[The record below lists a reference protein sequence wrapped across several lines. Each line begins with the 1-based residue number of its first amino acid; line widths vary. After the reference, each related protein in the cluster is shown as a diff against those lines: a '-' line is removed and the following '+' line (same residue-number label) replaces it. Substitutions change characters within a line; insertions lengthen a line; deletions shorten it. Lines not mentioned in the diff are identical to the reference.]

1 MNVNSVGNQLNP
13 VNGKPNY
20 NYAKNQG
27 LEEGEK
33 RDKIEI
39 SQEAKLLHSQK
50 VDGKD
55 LQKIK
60 EKIASGYYN
69 SDEVLSKVSELI
81 LKDIQ
86 NIETE

>member
-1 MNVNSVGNQLNP
+1 MNVNSVGNQLTP
-13 VNGKPNY
+13 LNGKPNY
-20 NYAKNQG
+20 NYTKTQG

-39 SQEAKLLHSQK
+39 SQEAKLLNSQK

-60 EKIASGYYN
+60 EKIAFGYYN
-69 SDEVLSKVSELI
+69 TDEVLSKVSELI
-81 LKDIQ
+81 LKEIK
-86 NIETE
+86 NLE

>member
-1 MNVNSVGNQLNP
+1 MNVNSVGNPLAN

-20 NYAKNQG
+20 NYTKTQG

-33 RDKIEI
+33 KDKIEI

-55 LQKIK
+55 LQMIRD
-60 EKIASGYYN
+60 KIASGFYN

-81 LKDIQ
+81 LKDIK
-86 NIETE
+86 NSE